1 MNLKEYSMHHESS
14 IRAREILRYLGPG
27 ILITVGFIDPGNW
40 ASNLAA
46 GAEFGYLLLW
56 MVTLSTIMLILLQHN
71 AAHLGI
77 VTGLCLSEAA
87 TKFLPGWLAKPIL
100 GSAMVASA
108 ATALAEI
115 LGGAI
120 ALQILFN
127 IPLFIGSAL
136 TAGLCAFM
144 LRTNSYKKTEKIII
158 AFVSIIGFSFL
169 FELSIVPI
177 DWGQA
182 VADWVT
188 PSFPPGSMV
197 IIMSVLG
204 AVVMPHNLFLHS
216 EIIQSRQWNLEDEK
230 VIKKQLNFEFLD
242 TLLSMVIGWA
252 INSAMI
258 LIAAAV
264 FFTHHVDVT
273 DLAQASDLL
282 KPLLGDGAAL
292 IFAIALLVSGISS
305 TATCGIASGSI
316 YSGIFGEDY
325 NIQDY
330 HSWHGVLL
338 AYIAALVVI
347 FFIQDPFMGLVYSQM
362 FLSIQLPIT
371 IALLVY
377 LTSSKRVM
385 GRFVNSLRMKC
396 ILTIIGIIVA
406 LLNISLLYQAIVGA

>member
-136 TAGLCAFM
+136 TAGD
-144 LRTNSYKKTEKIII
+144 RK
-158 AFVSIIGFSFL
+158 
-169 FELSIVPI
+169 
-177 DWGQA
+177 
-182 VADWVT
+182 
-188 PSFPPGSMV
+188 
-197 IIMSVLG
+197 SV
-204 AVVMPHNLFLHS
+204 V
-216 EIIQSRQWNLEDEK
+216 
-230 VIKKQLNFEFLD
+230 
-242 TLLSMVIGWA
+242 
-252 INSAMI
+252 
-258 LIAAAV
+258 
-264 FFTHHVDVT
+264 
-273 DLAQASDLL
+273 
-282 KPLLGDGAAL
+282 
-292 IFAIALLVSGISS
+292 
-305 TATCGIASGSI
+305 
-316 YSGIFGEDY
+316 
-325 NIQDY
+325 
-330 HSWHGVLL
+330 
-338 AYIAALVVI
+338 
-347 FFIQDPFMGLVYSQM
+347 
-362 FLSIQLPIT
+362 
-371 IALLVY
+371 
-377 LTSSKRVM
+377 
-385 GRFVNSLRMKC
+385 
-396 ILTIIGIIVA
+396 
-406 LLNISLLYQAIVGA
+406 